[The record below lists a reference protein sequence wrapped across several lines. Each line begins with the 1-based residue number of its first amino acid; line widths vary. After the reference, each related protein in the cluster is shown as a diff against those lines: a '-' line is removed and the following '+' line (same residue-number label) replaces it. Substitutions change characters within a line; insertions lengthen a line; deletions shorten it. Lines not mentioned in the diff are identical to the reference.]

1 MDFLPKEAHKKVL
14 YLAFYI
20 LIAVFG
26 TYFFFGYALSALLPF
41 ALAFFL
47 AASVQKNAE
56 LLARRTGGSKR
67 VFSLVLGLSFF
78 VFAAL
83 ALGFASYK
91 LAFELSELVRRVADA
106 REVILAR
113 VVAFAERAEAFFA
126 RFLPAGAEGFRAGF
140 SSLLAEAAK
149 SLISALTNGIPAFLG
164 AVLAGVPK
172 FVFFL
177 TATFISCVYFCLDYD
192 KLREFA
198 RKKMSR
204 SAFAPLLRVPGA
216 AFRAAAKY
224 LRAVFWLFLLAATVF
239 AVGFLL
245 LGVEYACLFAVFA
258 AFVDALPALG
268 SGAVLLPFAVFA
280 FATGDFRLGLGLCI
294 LWGAASLVRQVAEPK
309 IMGGQLGVHPLV
321 NLMAVYLGYRFF
333 GVTGLVFMPI
343 AVVIVKN
350 IVQSEEY
357 RARNGGGER

>member
-1 MDFLPKEAHKKVL
+1 MELLPKEAHKKVL

-26 TYFFFGYALSALLPF
+26 TYFFFEYALSAVLPF

-78 VFAAL
+78 ILAAL

-91 LAFELSELVRRVADA
+91 LVFELSEFVRGIADA
-106 REVILAR
+106 REELLAR

-126 RFLPAGAEGFRAGF
+126 RFLPLGAEDFRESF
-140 SSLLAEAAK
+140 SSLLTEGAK
-149 SLISALTNGIPAFLG
+149 SLISALTTSIPAFLG
-164 AVLAGVPK
+164 AVFAGVPK
-172 FVFFL
+172 LLFFL

-192 KLREFA
+192 KLRDFA
-198 RKKMSR
+198 RKNMAR
-204 SAFAPLLRVPGA
+204 SSFAPLLRVPGA

-224 LRAVFWLFLLAATVF
+224 LRAVFLLFLLVAIVF
-239 AVGFLL
+239 TVGFLL
-245 LGVEYACLFAVFA
+245 LGVEYACLFAVLA

-268 SGAVLLPFAVFA
+268 SGAVLLPYAVFA
-280 FATGDFRLGLGLCI
+280 FATGDFRLGLGMCV
-294 LWGAASLVRQVAEPK
+294 LWGTASLVRQVAEPK

-321 NLMAVYLGYRFF
+321 NLAAVYVGYRFF
-333 GVTGLVFMPI
+333 GVTGLMFMPI

-350 IVQSEEY
+350 IVQNEEC
-357 RARNGGGER
+357 RAKN